1 MELKQQLKD
10 YALSTLDMSLVGVT
24 GVDRLEGAPQG
35 YRPTD
40 ILPGARSVI
49 VMGVRLSW
57 GAIQAIYRA
66 HEEGRRDLICIY
78 ASQAYSITPNYQ
90 LLFAA
95 YKMANLLERHGHVA
109 TALPSGPGAGGVPFS
124 HRHAAVAA
132 GLAEFGWNNLAVT
145 PDYGPRVRWVSVIT
159 RAELNPDPLYSGPG
173 LCDRSQCR
181 VCRQACP
188 VGAISATMSTHVQIG
203 ERTYEYARLNTV
215 KCRISV
221 EGLTTKSL
229 GSEDLPLPDNPTWAD
244 VDKARDEYGWKP
256 SLPRIFPVDHF
267 YCGRCL
273 AYCPIGNEEERRLS
287 QGLSSAIDEGDYTGI
302 GKAWRAKAAVEGLP
316 PRRLMWDGTAM
327 SSAEQENQQ

>member
-10 YALSTLDMSLVGVT
+10 YALDALEMSLVGVS
-24 GVDRLEGAPQG
+24 GVDRLAGAPAG
-35 YRPTD
+35 HRPTD

-78 ASQAYSITPNYQ
+78 AANAYSVFPNYQ

-95 YKMANLLERHGHVA
+95 YKMAGFLERHGFVA
-109 TALPSGPGAGGVPFS
+109 TPLPSGPGSGGTPFS

-145 PDYGPRVRWVSVIT
+145 PDYGPRIRWVSVIT
-159 RAELNPDPLYSGPG
+159 RADLEPDPLYSGPR

-181 VCRQACP
+181 ICIQACP
-188 VGAISATMSTHVQIG
+188 MGAISATKATQVEIGGRTH
-203 ERTYEYARLNTV
+203 EYSRLDTV

-229 GSEDLPLPDNPTWAD
+229 GPTDLPLPDDPTWAD
-244 VDKARDEYGWKP
+244 VDAARETYGWKTD
-256 SLPRIFPVDHF
+256 LGRIFPIDHY

-287 QGLSSAIDEGDYTGI
+287 QGLSSAIDTGDYTGI
-302 GKAWRAKAAVEGLP
+302 GKEWRAKAAIEGVR
-316 PRRLMWDGTAM
+316 PRRLLWDGKAM
-327 SSAEQENQQ
+327 SSDKQEN